1 VKANIRDYPLL
12 MRDSLRVH
20 RVVPVFVGGTGRSGT
35 TVVGDLLGNH
45 SQIRTSTPIEIKFLT
60 NRSGLVDVV
69 FGYDQYIEKK
79 PESISILNFRTYRK
93 RKQRDQE
100 RLANILAEF
109 NKFIWEKWWD
119 IDAPPP
125 HGRGLTSGIAKS
137 DLENLL
143 NKLERDLKINR
154 KWAARRFMVAFI
166 RKQFESGKEI
176 YWVETTPMN
185 IPEAKKLQEL
195 FPNALFINMVRDPR
209 DVIASLLTKKW
220 GPTTALEGLDWIEKR
235 LVSGHKALSAIE
247 PDKKLTIALEDLA
260 ITNRAATYKKLLD
273 FLKISDEPA
282 MQDFF
287 THSMTPDAATSGRW
301 KDEIDSPE
309 FGAGYEAMA
318 SRLTKAGIIFQ

>member
-1 VKANIRDYPLL
+1 
-12 MRDSLRVH
+12 MRNSLTSLK
-20 RVVPVFVGGTGRSGT
+20 VVPVFVGGTGRSGT
-35 TVVGDLLGNH
+35 TVIGDLLANH

-69 FGYDQYIEKK
+69 FGYNQEIEKK
-79 PESISILNFRTYRK
+79 SGKVSILNFRTYRK
-93 RKQRDQE
+93 RKRKEKE
-100 RLANILAEF
+100 RFAKILAEF

-125 HGRGLTSGIAKS
+125 HGRGLTSGIDRT

-143 NKLERDLKINR
+143 KRLERELKINR
-154 KWAARRFMVAFI
+154 KWAARRFMATFI
-166 RKQFESGKEI
+166 RQQFEAGDEI

-185 IPEAKKLQEL
+185 IPEANKLQEL

-220 GPTTALEGLDWIEKR
+220 GPTTPLEGLDWIEAR
-235 LVSGHKALSAIE
+235 LLAGHEALTAVQPE
-247 PDKKLTIALEDLA
+247 KKITIALEELA
-260 ITNRAATYKKLLD
+260 INNREATYKKLLS

-287 THSMTPDAATSGRW
+287 TRSMTPDAATSGRW
-301 KDEIDSPE
+301 KAEIDSPE
-309 FGAGYEAMA
+309 FSAGYEVMTARIA
-318 SRLTKAGIIFQ
+318 KIGVIFQ

>member
-1 VKANIRDYPLL
+1 
-12 MRDSLRVH
+12 MRNSLRSH

-35 TVVGDLLGNH
+35 TVIGDLLANH

-69 FGYDQYIEKK
+69 FGYNQEIEKK
-79 PESISILNFRTYRK
+79 SGKVSILNFRTYRK
-93 RKQRDQE
+93 RKRKEKE
-100 RLANILAEF
+100 RFAKILAEF

-125 HGRGLTSGIAKS
+125 HGRGLVSGISKI

-143 NKLERDLKINR
+143 ARLERELKLNR
-154 KWAARRFMVAFI
+154 KWAARRFMSAFI
-166 RKQFESGKEI
+166 GKQFGAGDEI

-185 IPEAKKLQEL
+185 IPEANKLQEL

-220 GPTTALEGLDWIEKR
+220 GPTTPLEGLDWIESR
-235 LVSGHKALSAIE
+235 LIAGHEALSVIK
-247 PDKKLTIALEDLA
+247 PDKKTTIALEDLA
-260 ITNRAATYKKLLD
+260 INAREKTYKGLLD

-282 MQDFF
+282 MQKFF
-287 THSMTPDAATSGRW
+287 VESMTPDAATSGRW
-301 KDEIDSPE
+301 KAEIDSPE
-309 FGAGYEAMA
+309 FSAGYAAMTA
-318 SRLTKAGIIFQ
+318 RLAKEGVVFQ

>member
-1 VKANIRDYPLL
+1 
-12 MRDSLRVH
+12 MRNSLRSH

-35 TVVGDLLGNH
+35 TVIGDLLANH

-69 FGYDQYIEKK
+69 FGYNQEIEKK
-79 PESISILNFRTYRK
+79 SGKVSILNFRTYRK
-93 RKQRDQE
+93 RKRKEKE
-100 RLANILAEF
+100 RFAKILAEF

-125 HGRGLTSGIAKS
+125 HGRGLVSGISKI

-143 NKLERDLKINR
+143 ARLERELKINR
-154 KWAARRFMVAFI
+154 KWAARRFMSSFI
-166 RKQFESGKEI
+166 SKQFDSADEI

-185 IPEAKKLQEL
+185 IPEANKLQEL

-220 GPTTALEGLDWIEKR
+220 GPTTPLEGLDWIESR
-235 LVSGHKALSAIE
+235 LIAGHEALSVIK
-247 PDKKLTIALEDLA
+247 PDKKTTIALEALA
-260 ITNRAATYKKLLD
+260 INAREKTYKVLLD

-282 MQDFF
+282 MQKFF
-287 THSMTPDAATSGRW
+287 VESMTPDAATSGRW
-301 KDEIDSPE
+301 KAEIDSPK
-309 FGAGYEAMA
+309 FSDGYEAMTA
-318 SRLTKAGIIFQ
+318 RLAKAGVIFQ